1 MSRFDHHSS
10 LQHWTHSWNSMLKI
24 NMMKR
29 KKACSYMGWWSA
41 DLSAMW
47 PHVKPAEQQ
56 RAQPAAQNVCVCVC
70 VCVDVCMWVCVC
82 ENARQNSDGPK
93 VFLCISWYIV

>member
-1 MSRFDHHSS
+1 MRRFDHHSS

-29 KKACSYMGWWSA
+29 KKASTYMGWESA
-41 DLSAMW
+41 DLSAVW

-56 RAQPAAQNVCVCVC
+56 RAQPAAQNVCGVTK
-70 VCVDVCMWVCVC
+70 
-82 ENARQNSDGPK
+82 P
-93 VFLCISWYIV
+93 